1 MDEDKP
7 IQVTPQLLER
17 VRSGEEEAWRELL
30 DLLTPLVFKII
41 RNQIRKASEHE
52 DLAQEAFTKIFLKLD
67 QFTGRQPLPHWV
79 SRLTINTCYDWLRRQ
94 KARPLVNYA
103 DLGETQAE
111 LLEKK
116 LSGDSGEDRES
127 LAAMRKLLDRLIA
140 TLKPREQIVIRLL
153 DLEEKSVREISELTG
168 WGASKIKVTAMRA
181 RRKLHDQMKKI
192 EPSDGHA

>member
-1 MDEDKP
+1 MDDAP
-7 IQVTPQLLER
+7 IQVSPQLLAR
-17 VRSGEEEAWRELL
+17 VRSGEEAAWRELV

-41 RNQIRKASEHE
+41 RNQVRKVSEHD

-67 QFTGRQPLPHWV
+67 QFAGRQPFPHWV

-94 KARPLVNYA
+94 KARPLLNYA

-111 LLEKK
+111 LIEKK

-127 LAAMRKLLDRLIA
+127 LAAMRELLDRLIA

-153 DLEEKSVREISELTG
+153 DLEEKSVREIGDLTG
-168 WGASKIKVTAMRA
+168 WGDSKIKVTAMRA
-181 RRKLHDQMKKI
+181 RRKLSERMKKLQSQDS
-192 EPSDGHA
+192 P